1 MIKLNKQSKSFISDE
16 TLIEQY
22 NKGDIDSFHTL
33 YQRFATDIYTFT
45 LWHRLDKAIANDI
58 LQIVWEKI
66 ILKQDDFVLKIKRS
80 HPPFVFKFYLYKMVK
95 NAISDHF
102 RHHSK
107 EVSMTD
113 NEDSYHA
120 EVEAELTTMDEDMI
134 AEEKYKKL
142 IAAIEALPYAQRETF
157 LLIKEA
163 GLSLKEVAEIQEIS
177 IETAKTRRRYAY
189 DKLKPYLEAMK

>member
-1 MIKLNKQSKSFISDE
+1 MIKLNKKSESFISDE

-22 NKGDIDSFHTL
+22 NSGDIDSFHVL
-33 YQRFATDIYTFT
+33 YQRFATDMYTYA
-45 LWHRLDKAIANDI
+45 LRHRLDAAVANDI

-95 NAISDHF
+95 NAILDHF

-107 EVSMTD
+107 EITMED

-120 EVEAELTTMDEDMI
+120 VIEAELTTLDEDMI

-142 IAAIEALPYAQRETF
+142 IGAIEALPYTQRETF

-163 GLSLKEVAEIQEIS
+163 GLSLKEVADIQEIS

-189 DKLKPYLEAMK
+189 DKLKPYLEAMQ